1 MEKLNSAP
9 LQGSQALSALQAML
23 AAPPPEGDPLEQLLV
38 ELEQEQR
45 LEHALLL
52 LKEARLDPGLWGGFR
67 ARLKARVEAS
77 RARRMSRWQ
86 GDPERRS
93 LRLRFEVLA
102 PACGQHPAGL
112 VALLARTLMAAG
124 LPVAMGLEKSPR
136 PALHLGHPLPLQVE
150 GFSEWADVVLL
161 ENVPVALA
169 ELPARI
175 NAQAPQGLRILEC
188 LQVPNFASPVAEL
201 CQRAHWRWRCPAEW
215 LERAR
220 ARMDRFVAS
229 ERFEIEK
236 PAKVQGQKAS
246 KLLDIRPLVAECRWD
261 GTDLLF
267 QTRIAPGE
275 AANPRKLLAAILDLG
290 VPIEGLA
297 RLGVELGEDPRLL
310 QADKFQPKLHNMFE
324 DAVLLDSG
332 SHIRIVED
340 DDEEPIRLG
349 S

>member
-9 LQGSQALSALQAML
+9 LQGSQALTSLQAIL
-23 AAPPPEGDPLEQLLV
+23 AAPPPEGDALEPLLV
-38 ELEQEQR
+38 QLEQEQR
-45 LEHALLL
+45 LEHALML
-52 LKEARLDPGLWGGFR
+52 LKEAKLDPGLWGGFR

-86 GDPERRS
+86 ADPERRS

-102 PACGQHPAGL
+102 PACAQHPAGL
-112 VALLARTLMAAG
+112 VALLARTLMEAG

-136 PALHLGHPLPLQVE
+136 PALHLGYPLPLHVE
-150 GFSEWADVVLL
+150 GLSEWADVVLL
-161 ENVPVALA
+161 ESVPTALA
-169 ELPARI
+169 ELPGRI
-175 NAQAPQGLRILEC
+175 NAQAPPGLRILEC

-201 CQRAHWRWRCPAEW
+201 CQRAHWRWTCPAEE

-220 ARMDRFVAS
+220 ERMEGFMEA

-246 KLLDIRPLVAECRWD
+246 KQLDIRPLVEQCRWD
-261 GTDLLF
+261 GADLLV

-275 AANPRKLLAAILDLG
+275 AANPRKLLAAILALAA
-290 VPIEGLA
+290 PIEGLV

-324 DAVLLDSG
+324 DAVLLDAG

-340 DDEEPIRLG
+340 EDEEPIRLG
-349 S
+349 